1 MHSALCQVWH
11 ICYIIHLA
19 CDLQIFLRSSS
30 FHVVCDIKVYTCTC
44 SWPGPACPSL
54 GCFDGLV
61 FLVRVVVFPTS
72 CGLPMDIPLTT
83 MAKHTHQTM
92 WWPLLCMYYTHTQD
106 AVLHI
111 LMSYVF
117 IGFGGQSLL
126 IVLFLPCGNEIKL
139 SQPVRRTI
147 TELFVVVGCSM
158 EWIVNGL
165 WYLSVVWASHPVCN
179 PRGAMEARWTSNSK
193 VVGSSPIG
201 GVTEIF
207 FYADHIFRHV
217 WTTWTI

>member
-30 FHVVCDIKVYTCTC
+30 FHVVCDIKVYTC
-44 SWPGPACPSL
+44 SWPSLSFPWLFWWFSFFGTSGGFSNFLWLTNGHSSYHNGQTYTPDHVVTSIIAC
-54 GCFDGLV
+54 
-61 FLVRVVVFPTS
+61 T
-72 CGLPMDIPLTT
+72 
-83 MAKHTHQTM
+83 
-92 WWPLLCMYYTHTQD
+92 THTQD